1 MTTPSHE
8 EPTPHS
14 SLPFSVKRME
24 ELEDLDVDYTL
35 EGIKEGARLIR
46 ESEKNNPPKKAATQ
60 ELSPLGQQYR
70 AALKERKPNTYK
82 EMKAEGTLDRHVL
95 SVQEHIYLTLH
106 QLTDSGY
113 NYEEALEI
121 VTHDFLSP

>member
-1 MTTPSHE
+1 M
-8 EPTPHS
+8 
-14 SLPFSVKRME
+14 ME
-24 ELEDLDVDYTL
+24 ELEEKDLDLTTKVIEEVAATHR
-35 EGIKEGARLIR
+35 A
-46 ESEKNNPPKKAATQ
+46 SNPPKKAATQ

-106 QLTDSGY
+106 QLTNSGY
-113 NYEEALEI
+113 NHEEALEI
-121 VTHDFLSP
+121 VIHDFLSP

>member
-8 EPTPHS
+8 EPTLHS
-14 SLPFSVKRME
+14 SLPLSVKMMME
-24 ELEDLDVDYTL
+24 IEEKEADWMLEAV
-35 EGIKEGARLIR
+35 KSGA
-46 ESEKNNPPKKAATQ
+46 EKNRANNPPKKAATQ

-113 NYEEALEI
+113 NHEEALEI
-121 VTHDFLSP
+121 VIHDFLSP